1 MKKLFAFLA
10 ASLIAVSMVPAV
22 SAAESTSSDNTVY
35 YYVDREGAMYEL
47 SEDQYTEVMT
57 EDNLEMVVAR
67 DEVTPVSSMKGRD
80 YVGETETTPDQEAR
94 YTGRWTFKDE
104 LVRDGYKLTFSQS
117 GGRAFTV
124 RVMPS
129 KSAYLIAGAS
139 GSHPFETPAEYVT
152 SDGGIVLTSEYPA
165 GYKFYVINAYN
176 GYDIEVDATI
186 EVTKA

>member
-104 LVRDGYKLTFSQS
+104 LVRDGYKLTFSQP
-117 GGRAFTV
+117 GGDVHLLLA
-124 RVMPS
+124 ME
-129 KSAYLIAGAS
+129 K
-139 GSHPFETPAEYVT
+139 
-152 SDGGIVLTSEYPA
+152 
-165 GYKFYVINAYN
+165 K
-176 GYDIEVDATI
+176 
-186 EVTKA
+186 

>member
-67 DEVTPVSSMKGRD
+67 DEVTPVSSMMSAKLKQHQIKKR
-80 YVGETETTPDQEAR
+80 VIQE
-94 YTGRWTFKDE
+94 
-104 LVRDGYKLTFSQS
+104 DGLLRMS
-117 GGRAFTV
+117 
-124 RVMPS
+124 
-129 KSAYLIAGAS
+129 L
-139 GSHPFETPAEYVT
+139 FEM
-152 SDGGIVLTSEYPA
+152 
-165 GYKFYVINAYN
+165 VIS
-176 GYDIEVDATI
+176 
-186 EVTKA
+186 

>member
-67 DEVTPVSSMKGRD
+67 DEVTPVSS
-80 YVGETETTPDQEAR
+80 
-94 YTGRWTFKDE
+94 
-104 LVRDGYKLTFSQS
+104 
-117 GGRAFTV
+117 
-124 RVMPS
+124 
-129 KSAYLIAGAS
+129 
-139 GSHPFETPAEYVT
+139 
-152 SDGGIVLTSEYPA
+152 
-165 GYKFYVINAYN
+165 
-176 GYDIEVDATI
+176 IERQRLCRRN
-186 EVTKA
+186 